1 MDQQIFWLEISM
13 AKTVTTNYVYSDFDI
28 ELPRQNDGDITK
40 DTDLD
45 SVRNSIINIL
55 QTKKGSR
62 RMLPTFGCDLDTM
75 LFEPMDDRTAH
86 WIGTEILGAIEI
98 WEPRVILQN
107 INVYPS
113 YDNNQYDIRVTFG
126 ILGFNQNTGVGM
138 INLILKRV

>member
-1 MDQQIFWLEISM
+1 M